1 MSVAA
6 NQKGKSIVL
15 KFALFTFVVLVVAS
29 CAGPATTV
37 APVPPTATASAAIIS
52 EQAALALADTFYDL
66 FAVQQDYVG
75 AYALFDDQVK
85 AAITESQLK
94 ELWATLPQQ
103 VGAFQ
108 SRSDATLA
116 LRKDP
121 YQRVIVPLQFEKAAL
136 NMLVVV
142 DITTGKISGLFFQPN
157 QDAQSQQYKS
167 PAYVDATKFEEQ
179 EVTFGAEPW
188 SLPGTLTL
196 PQGSGPFPAVAL
208 VHGSGPNDRDETI
221 GPNKPFKDI
230 AQGLASQGIAVLR
243 YDKRTKV
250 YPQEM
255 MQVTD
260 FTVKNETIDD
270 AVAAVEYL
278 RGQPSI
284 DPGQIFVVGHSLGGY
299 LAPRI
304 GMADTNIAGLIIM
317 AGLTRSLEDVMLEQT
332 RYILEGDGSLSAEDQ
347 AKVSELQQQVD
358 MVKALTQQ
366 DTEVVLGAPASYWID
381 LRDYRPVDLARGL
394 KMPLFVLQGE
404 RDYQVTMQDFK
415 NWQDALS
422 GQAHVT
428 LKSYPG
434 LNHLFI
440 TGEAKSLPTEY
451 EIPGNVAPEII
462 HDIVSWIQQQN

>member
-1 MSVAA
+1 M
-6 NQKGKSIVL
+6 QKIGL
-15 KFALFTFVVLVVAS
+15 FALVVVLAAG
-29 CAGPATTV
+29 CAGQPATVTIT
-37 APVPPTATASAAIIS
+37 PPTTTAAPTAKLSDQ
-52 EQAALALADTFYDL
+52 EALALAEKFYDL
-66 FAVQQDYVG
+66 LVVQQDHSR
-75 AYALFDDQVK
+75 AYALFDDQMK

-94 ELWATLPQQ
+94 ELWPTLPQQ

-108 SRSDATLA
+108 SRSAATLA

-121 YQRVIVPLQFEKAAL
+121 YQRVVVPLQFEKAAL
-136 NMLVVV
+136 DMLVVI
-142 DITTGKISGLFFQPN
+142 DMTTGKIGGLFFQPN
-157 QDAQSQQYKS
+157 QDAQSKQYQS
-167 PAYVDATKFEEQ
+167 PSYVAAAKFEEKD
-179 EVTFGAEPW
+179 VTFGAEPW

-196 PQGSGPFPAVAL
+196 PKGNGPFPAVVL

-230 AQGLASQGIAVLR
+230 AQGLASQGVAVLR

-250 YPQEM
+250 YPQEV
-255 MQVTD
+255 MQVKD
-260 FTVKNETIDD
+260 FTVKNETVDD
-270 AVAAVEYL
+270 AVAAVAFL
-278 RGQPSI
+278 RSQPQI
-284 DPGQIFVVGHSLGGY
+284 DPKKVFVAGHSLGGY

-304 GMADTNIAGLIIM
+304 GMAGADIAGLIIM
-317 AGLTRSLEDVMLEQT
+317 AGLTRSLEDVMVEQT
-332 RYILEGDGSLSAEDQ
+332 RYILESDGSLSVDDQ
-347 AKVSELQQQVD
+347 TKVNDLRKQVD
-358 MVKALTQQ
+358 AVKALTGPSSE
-366 DTEVVLGAPASYWID
+366 TVLGAPTSYWVD
-381 LRDYRPVDLARGL
+381 LKDYRPTELARGL
-394 KMPLFVLQGE
+394 KMPLLIMQGE

-428 LKSYPG
+428 LKIYPG

>member
-1 MSVAA
+1 M
-6 NQKGKSIVL
+6 L
-15 KFALFTFVVLVVAS
+15 KIGLFTLAMLVVVG
-29 CAGPATTV
+29 CTGPAATATI
-37 APVPPTATASAAIIS
+37 ASPTATTSTANIS
-52 EQAALALADTFYDL
+52 NQEALALADKFYDL
-66 FAVQQDYVG
+66 SAMQQDYAG
-75 AYALFDDQVK
+75 AYALFDDQMK

-103 VGAFQ
+103 VGTFQ
-108 SRSDATLA
+108 SRSAATLA

-121 YQRVIVPLQFEKAAL
+121 YQRVIIPLQFEKAAL
-136 NMLVVV
+136 DMLVVV
-142 DITTGKISGLFFQPN
+142 DITTGKISGVFFQPN

-167 PAYVDATKFEEQ
+167 PAYVDAAKFEERD
-179 EVTFGAEPW
+179 VTFGAEPW

-196 PQGSGPFPAVAL
+196 PKGDGPFPAVVL

-255 MQVTD
+255 MQVKD

-270 AVAAVEYL
+270 AVAAVDFL
-278 RGQPSI
+278 RSQPEI
-284 DPGQIFVVGHSLGGY
+284 DPQKIFVVGHSLGGY

-304 GMADTNIAGLIIM
+304 GVADDKIAGLIIM
-317 AGLTRSLEDVMLEQT
+317 AGLTRPLENVMVEQT
-332 RYILEGDGSLSAEDQ
+332 RYILESDGSLSVEDQ
-347 AKVSELQQQVD
+347 AKVEELRQQVD
-358 MVKALTQQ
+358 AVKALTEQS
-366 DTEVVLGAPASYWID
+366 TEITLGAPPSYWLD
-381 LRDYRPVDLARGL
+381 LRDYHPTDLARVL
-394 KMPLFVLQGE
+394 KMPLLVLQGE

-422 GQAHVT
+422 GQANVT

-440 TGEAKSLPTEY
+440 YGDAKSVPAEY
-451 EIPGNVAPEII
+451 QIPGNVASEVIQ
-462 HDIVSWIQQQN
+462 DVVSWIQQQN

>member
-1 MSVAA
+1 ML
-6 NQKGKSIVL
+6 I
-15 KFALFTFVVLVVAS
+15 KFGLFTLAVLVVAG
-29 CAGPATTV
+29 CAGQAATVTPPPPTV
-37 APVPPTATASAAIIS
+37 AGESTAKVSDQ
-52 EQAALALADTFYDL
+52 EALALADEFYDL
-66 FAVQQDYVG
+66 FAVQQDYAG
-75 AYALFDDQVK
+75 AMALFDDQMK

-94 ELWATLPQQ
+94 EIWATLPQQ

-116 LRKDP
+116 DRKDP
-121 YQRVIVPLQFEKAAL
+121 YQRVVVPLQFEKAAL
-136 NMLVVV
+136 NMLVVI
-142 DITTGKISGLFFQPN
+142 DMTTGKISGLFFQPN
-157 QDAQSQQYKS
+157 QDAQSRQYQPPS
-167 PAYVDATKFEEQ
+167 YVDAAKFDET

-196 PQGSGPFPAVAL
+196 PKGDGPFPAVVL

-255 MQVTD
+255 AQLKSL
-260 FTVKNETIDD
+260 TVKEEAIDD
-270 AVAAVEYL
+270 AAAAVEFL
-278 RGQPSI
+278 RGQPQI
-284 DPGQIFVVGHSLGGY
+284 DSTKIFVAGHSLGGY

-304 GMADTNIAGLIIM
+304 AQADANIAGMIIM
-317 AGLTRSLEDVMLEQT
+317 AGATRPLEDMMVEQT
-332 RYILEGDGSLSAEDQ
+332 RYILESDGSLSAEDQ
-347 AKVSELQQQVD
+347 AQVSKLQKQVTA
-358 MVKALTQQ
+358 VRALTGQS
-366 DTEVVLGAPASYWID
+366 TEAVLGAPVSYWVD
-381 LRDYRPVDLARGL
+381 LQDYRPADLARGL
-394 KMPLFVLQGE
+394 QLPLLVVQGE

-422 GQAHVT
+422 GQTNVT

-440 TGEAKSLPTEY
+440 AGDAKSVPAEY
-451 EIPGNVAPEII
+451 QTPGNVAPEII
-462 HDIVSWIQQQN
+462 QDVVSWIRQQG